1 MREETVLNLKWHSFP
16 SHLAVSLDTCYE
28 KQQFVDLSLKLCI
41 MDEVEDELDEKIKEG
56 EEMISNLTADKHVT
70 EEEFQNFMHRVNEV
84 EKIVKKLASP
94 DPEEQKHGQILADEI
109 LETKP
114 TKDFSEDDEL
124 KVKVNRTVINK
135 YSKDEN
141 ITDEQ
146 MSREA
151 FMSSVEKDA
160 KERAESRK
168 IRNERAETMKRIGN
182 GAFKEENYEK
192 AVTYYSKALEQRKD
206 SSVLWNN
213 RALSYI
219 RLGLY
224 EKALDDCEWALKIH
238 EANLKALLNSAKCYK
253 KLGNEMKYKEY
264 IRLARE
270 RNPHFNKFINEFEE
284 GTDGCVD
291 EQT

>member
-1 MREETVLNLKWHSFP
+1 MEGTINN
-16 SHLAVSLDTCYE
+16 
-28 KQQFVDLSLKLCI
+28 
-41 MDEVEDELDEKIKEG
+41 DELDEKIKEG